1 MMLCQH
7 MLLLLLLVLAMLL
20 PLSESPSSAEPV
32 SFNCRLSRNCQYS
45 CGPSSACKQK
55 TQVSFGSGIVQLCQS
70 QHSLP
75 IQEQSTH
82 QELCSFQKVWR
93 ALPPRPQ
100 ADRCSSCVASF
111 HC

>member
-1 MMLCQH
+1 
-7 MLLLLLLVLAMLL
+7 
-20 PLSESPSSAEPV
+20 
-32 SFNCRLSRNCQYS
+32 
-45 CGPSSACKQK
+45 
-55 TQVSFGSGIVQLCQS
+55 VQLCQS

-111 HC
+111 RC